1 MVKYGNAY
9 EVLLNDTYKGNIF
22 SGEDSREAKKEIQ
35 SKLVKSLN
43 YGGMQL
49 HKCNSNHLHY
59 WKILIKS
66 IWKVIKRK

>member
-9 EVLLNDTYKGNIF
+9 EVLLNDTYMGNIF
-22 SGEDSREAKKEIQ
+22 SGEDSREATKEIQ

-49 HKCNSNHLHY
+49 HKCNSNHPALLENIN
-59 WKILIKS
+59 KDNLE
-66 IWKVIKRK
+66 VIKRK